1 MIDIFPEYC
10 SNIYKQKIDY
20 SMYFYSTPKT
30 PEGIKIC
37 LRAEKHPNEEAE
49 ELLKQGLAEIRQ
61 MEAFTGYGYPTL
73 CMVC

>member
-1 MIDIFPEYC
+1 
-10 SNIYKQKIDY
+10 
-20 SMYFYSTPKT
+20 MYFYSTPKT